1 MKDINT
7 EEEQQ
12 RDEVVNSENIDSV
25 NDIPEDLEQK
35 KRFEKKKSEKKD
47 SEKKKAGFIKELIIY
62 ALIVLLCVKVVPVY
76 VIQRT
81 QVDGESM
88 MNTLKDEENLLVEKV
103 VWHVTDLK
111 RFDIIT
117 FYPEG
122 RDSKKYYIKRV
133 IGLPGEKVQ
142 IVGETIYINDK
153 AIKENY
159 AGSSME
165 YAGTAEEP
173 LQLGDDEYFVLG
185 DNRSISEDSR
195 SQKVG
200 PVKKE
205 NIDGRVILRIY
216 PFSKFGTVD

>member
-1 MKDINT
+1 MKDIST

-12 RDEVVNSENIDSV
+12 IENVVESDNIDAQIDDLSV
-25 NDIPEDLEQK
+25 NDQK
-35 KRFEKKKSEKKD
+35 ATSKKKKSENKKVN
-47 SEKKKAGFIKELIIY
+47 FIKEVIIYLLII
-62 ALIVLLCVKVVPVY
+62 VLCVKVVPIY

-103 VWHVTDLK
+103 VWKVTGLD

-122 RDSKKYYIKRV
+122 RDSEKYYIKRV

-142 IVGETIYINDK
+142 IVGDTIYINDEVLE
-153 AIKENY
+153 ENY
-159 AGSSME
+159 AGSSMT
-165 YAGTAEEP
+165 YSGIAEEP

-185 DNRSISEDSR
+185 DNRSVSEDSR
-195 SQKVG
+195 SKKVG

-205 NIDGRVILRIY
+205 NIDGKVILRIY